1 MSAPPV
7 DLLGRLIDAALEL
20 DPETRHA
27 LAGLS
32 GSVVDL
38 DVTGVGVLRL
48 HFEGERVHVGPP
60 EESVDARVTIR
71 GTPLSLVRFAFVD
84 DRERLVLSGEVS
96 LHGDIAL
103 ATRLQ
108 RIVARMDVDV
118 EEALAQ
124 RIGDIPA
131 HELSRGLRGLG
142 NWMRAAGTA
151 LLADASE
158 YLRYEAAATPVAEDV
173 ERFSNA
179 VDAIRDD
186 VERLEA
192 RVGRLERRQARRP

>member
-1 MSAPPV
+1 M
-7 DLLGRLIDAALEL
+7 
-20 DPETRHA
+20 
-27 LAGLS
+27 
-32 GSVVDL
+32 
-38 DVTGVGVLRL
+38 
-48 HFEGERVHVGPP
+48 
-60 EESVDARVTIR
+60 
-71 GTPLSLVRFAFVD
+71 
-84 DRERLVLSGEVS
+84 
-96 LHGDIAL
+96 HGDIAL

-108 RIVARMDVDV
+108 RIVTRMDVDL

-142 NWMRAAGTA
+142 DWMRAAGTA
-151 LLADASE
+151 LLTDVSE
-158 YLRYEAAATPVAEDV
+158 YLRYEAGATPVAEDV

-192 RVGRLERRQARRP
+192 RVARLERQPGRRPVRPPRDDRVMTIR